1 MPYVPPGPSSSTQAC
16 IPRRSIVKTVM
27 DQTREKNGS
36 KPKGSATIA
45 TSPRAMDQ
53 TSLPPAGV
61 DLAAATSS
69 LADDLEVTHIAQ
81 PAISTNVNLASGP
94 ASSVEPS
101 PIKTVQSTTSVP
113 SSDAS
118 SSIDRTDSDSDM
130 EAKRRLSSG
139 SDAATSY
146 KTAMYQYTRNLMKDA
161 EGISQKA
168 TEKAGAFPQFGA
180 KQSGMQRM
188 AAKKALA
195 RQLNA

>member
-81 PAISTNVNLASGP
+81 PAISTNVNLASVST
-94 ASSVEPS
+94 SSVEPS
-101 PIKTVQSTTSVP
+101 PIKTVHSTTSVP

-146 KTAMYQYTRNLMKDA
+146 KTAMYQYTVSLL
-161 EGISQKA
+161 
-168 TEKAGAFPQFGA
+168 T
-180 KQSGMQRM
+180 M
-188 AAKKALA
+188 A
-195 RQLNA
+195 

>member
-36 KPKGSATIA
+36 KPKGSTTI
-45 TSPRAMDQ
+45 TTPHRAMDQ
-53 TSLPPAGV
+53 TSLPPAEV

-81 PAISTNVNLASGP
+81 PAISTNVNLASVST
-94 ASSVEPS
+94 SSVEPS
-101 PIKTVQSTTSVP
+101 PIKTVHSTTSVP

-130 EAKRRLSSG
+130 EAKRRSSSG

-146 KTAMYQYTRNLMKDA
+146 KTAMYQYTVSLL
-161 EGISQKA
+161 
-168 TEKAGAFPQFGA
+168 T
-180 KQSGMQRM
+180 M
-188 AAKKALA
+188 A
-195 RQLNA
+195 